1 MKMPRSF
8 KNAAVGGMLAVALFA
23 GSAASCT
30 PDEYP
35 VTGSEPTEQVCTDL
49 GSALPPIYIGIA
61 TNDLIQ
67 AASDPNPTP
76 NEQVQA
82 VKATQSS
89 WGQLSDALR
98 AEAAV
103 AADPGLAAALADT
116 ADGVDAQAANIHT
129 YNDISRVDDQP
140 ADFSKLDPYCPDL
153 HQQLVFN
160 TPSG

>member
-23 GSAASCT
+23 GGAASCT
-30 PDEYP
+30 TDDYP
-35 VTGSEPTEQVCTDL
+35 VTGSEPTDQVCTDL
-49 GSALPPIYIGIA
+49 GSTVPPIYVGIA
-61 TNDLIQ
+61 TSDLIE
-67 AASDPNPTP
+67 AASNPNPTP
-76 NEQVQA
+76 DQQVQA

-116 ADGVDAQAANIHT
+116 ADGVDAQAADIHT
-129 YNDISRVDDQP
+129 YDDISRVDDQP
-140 ADFSKLDPYCPDL
+140 VDFSKLDPYCPDL
-153 HQQLVFN
+153 HRQLVFS